1 MTLESWG
8 YVAEIEQ
15 DVLGGILAGGDHRGV
30 LSELEDDCFLEP
42 IHREIMAAIRVA
54 SERYGTTALPT
65 VAKLIPKETLE
76 SFKRQTGGELG
87 PYLAGIVGQ
96 RSLGGA
102 MLIRGARAV
111 KSQWARIEMGLEVA
125 AATEAARDPQT
136 DHKRLAVSLMGTL
149 DEIAA
154 RAGKGAR
161 TQTCMAIGDAVGAA
175 LDEARE
181 ARARGGLGGI
191 TTGLVDL
198 DRATGGFH
206 RRDLAIMAARP
217 SMGKTTIG
225 IEFARAAAMA
235 GHGVGFFSLEMD
247 NAKLGARFASSI
259 ANLSGT
265 RVPYQDIIKGD
276 IGEAQERAI
285 EGARERFRDLP
296 IILEDQ
302 SGLTMAQ
309 MRAKTESMLE
319 AAERQGCPMQL
330 LLVDHLGKVKPS
342 TRYAGNRNNE
352 IGEITDGLK
361 ELAREYEIAVVLLS
375 QLSRGV
381 ESREDK
387 RPGLMDLR
395 DSGNIEQDADSVFF
409 LYREA
414 YYLERARPDD
424 PDKRIEWEADL
435 SAVRNAAELIIG
447 KQRNGPTCTIDLFM
461 DMAVSSVG
469 NATRAHEAAA

>member
-8 YVAEIEQ
+8 YVAETER
-15 DVLGGILAGGDHRGV
+15 DVLGALLAGGDHRGA
-30 LSELEDDCFLEP
+30 LSELEGVFFLEP
-42 IHREIMAAIRVA
+42 THREVMAAIRVA
-54 SERYGTTALPT
+54 SERFGTTKLPT
-65 VAKLIPKETLE
+65 VAKLIPKAIFE
-76 SFKRQTGGELG
+76 SFKRETNADLA
-87 PYLAGIVGQ
+87 PYLA
-96 RSLGGA
+96 SLVA
-102 MLIRGARAV
+102 NTSLSAATLHRGAKAV
-111 KSQWARIEMGLEVA
+111 MSQWARIEMGIEAA
-125 AATEAARDPQT
+125 AATEAARDPHT
-136 DHKRLAVSLMGTL
+136 DYKRLVVSLMGTL
-149 DEIAA
+149 DDIATKA
-154 RAGKGAR
+154 RKGAR
-161 TQTCMAIGDAVGAA
+161 TQTRMAINDAVGAA
-175 LDEARE
+175 LDGARE

-206 RRDLAIMAARP
+206 RRDLAIVAARP

-225 IEFARAAAMA
+225 IEFARSAAAA
-235 GHGVGFFSLEMD
+235 GHGVGVFSLEMD

-259 ANLSGT
+259 ANLAGH
-265 RVPYQDIIKGD
+265 RVPYQDIIKGA
-276 IGEAQERAI
+276 ISNEQERAI
-285 EGARERFRDLP
+285 EQARERFADLP
-296 IILEDQ
+296 ITLEDQ

-309 MRAKTESMLE
+309 LRAKTESMLE
-319 AAERQGCPMQL
+319 TAERQGRPMRL

-361 ELAREYEIAVVLLS
+361 ELAREYELAVVLLS

-381 ESREDK
+381 EGREDK

-435 SAVRNAAELIIG
+435 SAIRNAAELIIG

-469 NATRAHEAAA
+469 NAARAYQAVA